1 MTVGNSDAARKDI
14 LARIRA
20 AQGRG
25 ASSRPSQAE
34 IDAVKTYIEAHP
46 RGPLP
51 DVEDDVVARFRA
63 RAEAMQSTTE
73 AVERLADVP
82 AAAARYLAA
91 NGLPGTGCVWP
102 ALGGLDWAG
111 AGLALEAR
119 GAEDRDLV
127 GVTGVFAALAETGT
141 LMVASGP
148 QTPAGVSLLPETH
161 IAVVPVT
168 RIVKHMEDGWALARA
183 ELGELPRLVNFISG
197 PSRTGDIDQT
207 IVLGAHGPYRV
218 HMILVR
224 ATD

>member
-1 MTVGNSDAARKDI
+1 VTIGASDAARKEI

-34 IDAVKTYIEAHP
+34 IDAVETYIAAHP

-51 DVEDDVVARFRA
+51 DVADDLVARFRA

-73 AVERLADVP
+73 MVERLADVP
-82 AAAARYLAA
+82 ATAARYLAA
-91 NGLPGTGCVWP
+91 NGLPRTGCVWP
-102 ALGGLDWAG
+102 ALGGLDWRG

-119 GAEDRDLV
+119 GAEDRDAV
-127 GVTGVFAALAETGT
+127 GVTGIFAALAETGT
-141 LMVASGP
+141 LMVACGP
-148 QTPAGVSLLPETH
+148 DTPAAASLVPETH
-161 IAVVPVT
+161 IAVVPVV

-224 ATD
+224 AAG

>member
-1 MTVGNSDAARKDI
+1 MTVGNSDAARKEI
-14 LARIRA
+14 LARIRS

-34 IDAVKTYIEAHP
+34 IDAVETYLAAHP

-51 DVEDDVVARFRA
+51 DVGDDLVARFRA

-73 AVERLADVP
+73 MVERLADVP

-91 NGLPGTGCVWP
+91 NGLPRTGCVWP
-102 ALGGLDWAG
+102 ALGGLDWRG

-119 GAEDRDLV
+119 GAEDRDAV

-148 QTPAGVSLLPETH
+148 DTPAAASLLPETH
-161 IAVVPVT
+161 IAVVPVA
-168 RIVKHMEDGWALARA
+168 RIVKHMEDGWALARG

-224 ATD
+224 APD

>member
-1 MTVGNSDAARKDI
+1 MPIGNSDSARRDI
-14 LARIRA
+14 LARIRK

-34 IDAVKTYIEAHP
+34 IEAVETYIAAHP

-51 DVEDDVVARFRA
+51 DVESDVVARFRA

-73 AVERLADVP
+73 MVERLADVP
-82 AAAARYLAA
+82 GAAARYLAA
-91 NGLPGTGCVWP
+91 NALPRTGCVWP
-102 ALGGLDWAG
+102 ALAGLDWAG

-141 LMVASGP
+141 LMVVSGP
-148 QTPAGVSLLPETH
+148 GTPAAASLLPETH

-224 ATD
+224 AAD

>member
-1 MTVGNSDAARKDI
+1 MPIGNSDSARRDI
-14 LARIRA
+14 LARIRK

-25 ASSRPSQAE
+25 VSSRPSQAE
-34 IDAVKTYIEAHP
+34 IETVETYIAAHP

-73 AVERLADVP
+73 IVERLADVP

-91 NGLPGTGCVWP
+91 NALPKTGCVWP
-102 ALGGLDWAG
+102 ALAALDWAG

-119 GAEDRDLV
+119 GAQDRDLV

-141 LMVASGP
+141 LMAASGP
-148 QTPAGVSLLPETH
+148 ETPAAASLLPETH
-161 IAVVPVT
+161 IAVVPVG

-183 ELGELPRLVNFISG
+183 EFGDLPRLVNFISG

-224 ATD
+224 QAD